1 MISVHSSTKKINTLK
16 IHNYQIQVMEGAEIA
31 KLNHQRNKSEIV
43 NLVKNM
49 FSQDKWGDEGY
60 KEKIQELVTKDEE
73 LVQEVIRKIKH
84 EKGIE

>member
-1 MISVHSSTKKINTLK
+1 MK
-16 IHNYQIQVMEGAEIA
+16 GAEIA

-43 NLVKNM
+43 NLVKDM

-73 LVQEVIRKIKH
+73 LVQEVIRKIKQ

>member
-1 MISVHSSTKKINTLK
+1 
-16 IHNYQIQVMEGAEIA
+16 MEGAEIA

-43 NLVKNM
+43 NLVKDM

-73 LVQEVIRKIKH
+73 LVQEVIRKIKQ